1 MSTSFSTSAL
11 AIRRNFKIPNLFIDI
26 NLPYNI
32 YAPIPPPTPDKRSVN
47 YNKNN
52 IFKSYEEIEEQNW
65 IDLLCSAK

>member
-32 YAPIPPPTPDKRSVN
+32 YAPIPPLTPDKRSVN

-52 IFKSYEEIEEQNW
+52 IFKLQEEIEQQNW